1 VTQKGTLRGVAINLR
16 QLSAK
21 AQAMSNDD
29 GFDAAMPLRWL
40 TSPAWSTAWRAKAAR
55 SVRMAGTNPSRP
67 CVPAFGI

>member
-29 GFDAAMPLRWL
+29 GFDADPGDLRECL
-40 TSPAWSTAWRAKAAR
+40 RGHAATLADF
-55 SVRMAGTNPSRP
+55 AGMVDRLAS
-67 CVPAFGI
+67 